1 MIEESRLDQGLGGY
15 EGGRLKSSTS
25 DVRLGMRFRP
35 SAVGMHAIAAF
46 LFFLYGIPLAFVL
59 LVSVESNVQFMTKA
73 SSWPSPFLWSNFP
86 DAWTT
91 GTFSSY
97 AGNTLIY
104 TTTVVFGTLAIATM
118 AAYPIARNH
127 LRWGGGYYL
136 FFLSGLLLPA
146 GIIPQFFVLNA
157 LGLYDTRIGYIVL
170 FMSRLAFPIFVLVGF
185 IKTIPGEL
193 DDAAA
198 IDGCGYLRYVFSV
211 IVPLVRPA
219 LAVVGL
225 IICIHVWNDLIGPV
239 IFLPSNELKPISA
252 GLFQFYSENTAQWTL
267 IAASI
272 VITASPLILLFL
284 FTQRYIV
291 AGITS
296 GALKG

>member
-1 MIEESRLDQGLGGY
+1 MIENAKVARA
-15 EGGRLKSSTS
+15 S
-25 DVRLGMRFRP
+25 DVRLSLQLRP
-35 SAVGMHAIAAF
+35 GFLSLHLIAVI
-46 LFFLYGIPLAFVL
+46 LTLLYAIPLAFVL
-59 LVSVESNVQFMTKA
+59 LVSLESNVQFMQNA
-73 SSWPSPFLWSNFP
+73 ASWPSPLLWSNFP

-91 GTFSSY
+91 GTFGSY

-104 TTTVVFGTLAIATM
+104 TTIVVLGTLISATL
-118 AAYPIARNH
+118 AAFPIARNH
-127 LRWGGGYYL
+127 LRWGNGFYL

-146 GIIPQFFVLNA
+146 GLIPQFFVLNA

-170 FMSRLAFPIFVLVGF
+170 FMSRLAFPVFVLVGF
-185 IKTIPGEL
+185 IKTIPTEL

-198 IDGCGYLRYVFSV
+198 IDGCGYIRYVFTV
-211 IVPLVRPA
+211 IMPLVRPA

-225 IICIHVWNDLIGPV
+225 VVCIHVWNDLIGPV
-239 IFLPSNELKPISA
+239 VFLPSNELKPISA

-272 VITASPLILLFL
+272 VMTAGPLVVLFL